1 MFQSEIDK
9 NNEGKENP
17 NLSIID
23 FRNMVQLNTT
33 NFDPNVTTKADWDF
47 YDYMEYWL
55 NNIIKHT
62 VQKNTFVGYKRNV
75 EVYTKEYFTMKEHKK
90 TVKEITV
97 DDLDEFFN
105 FLRTEKN
112 LKDSSI
118 DHYKDNISSAFKSLL
133 RKKLIRYNPIE
144 LTDPLKEETVEV
156 SVYNSSEILD
166 LLMF

>member
-1 MFQSEIDK
+1 MTNGNIFGPQQNTRSSAERGNQRNANKVAKEIVELFQSEIDK

-62 VQKNTFVGYKRNV
+62 VQKI
-75 EVYTKEYFTMKEHKK
+75 H
-90 TVKEITV
+90 
-97 DDLDEFFN
+97 L
-105 FLRTEKN
+105 
-112 LKDSSI
+112 
-118 DHYKDNISSAFKSLL
+118 
-133 RKKLIRYNPIE
+133 
-144 LTDPLKEETVEV
+144 
-156 SVYNSSEILD
+156 
-166 LLMF
+166 

>member
-33 NFDPNVTTKADWDF
+33 NFDPNVTTKADWNF

-112 LKDSSI
+112 LTTIKI
-118 DHYKDNISSAFKSLL
+118 I
-133 RKKLIRYNPIE
+133 
-144 LTDPLKEETVEV
+144 
-156 SVYNSSEILD
+156 
-166 LLMF
+166 